1 MKVCVFGAGNMGARI
16 TEVFLNAGHDVT
28 MIDIKPEFT
37 ERGKTVITHDYE
49 FLVSKGKMTAERK
62 DELLASLKTSVD
74 RKDAANADFIM
85 EVILERMDLKKD
97 LLEDLDKI
105 CPAHTIFASNTSGLS
120 ITEMAA
126 CIPHRSDKFIGCHFF
141 NPAQIMKLVE
151 VTRAIQTSDE
161 TFQTAFDL
169 MASLGKTPVAVKE
182 GPGFVVNR
190 ILIPMMNEAM
200 GIVADGIASPADIDV
215 AMQLGAGMKSGPL
228 HTADLVGHDVNLA
241 IMETLYRETGDP
253 KYRPHPLMRQMVRA
267 KIIIN
272 HLLPE
277 INKSLDLGII
287 IPFSLCRWK
296 SVLHDRA
303 ALSQPE
309 KAPFRQEPINK
320 PVCGTIPK
328 H

>member
-105 CPAHTIFASNTSGLS
+105 CPAHT
-120 ITEMAA
+120 
-126 CIPHRSDKFIGCHFF
+126 CHFF

-200 GIVADGIASPADIDV
+200 GIVADGIASPADVDV

-267 KIIIN
+267 GWLGVKTGKGFFDYDG
-272 HLLPE
+272 PFGKE
-277 INKSLDLGII
+277 IVK
-287 IPFSLCRWK
+287 K
-296 SVLHDRA
+296 
-303 ALSQPE
+303 
-309 KAPFRQEPINK
+309 
-320 PVCGTIPK
+320 
-328 H
+328 

>member
-74 RKDAANADFIM
+74 RKDAANADFVM

-126 CIPHRSDKFIGCHFF
+126 CIPQRSDKFIGCHFF

-169 MASLGKTPVAVKE
+169 MASLGKTPVAVKI
-182 GPGFVVNR
+182 G
-190 ILIPMMNEAM
+190 
-200 GIVADGIASPADIDV
+200 
-215 AMQLGAGMKSGPL
+215 
-228 HTADLVGHDVNLA
+228 
-241 IMETLYRETGDP
+241 
-253 KYRPHPLMRQMVRA
+253 RA
-267 KIIIN
+267 
-272 HLLPE
+272 H
-277 INKSLDLGII
+277 
-287 IPFSLCRWK
+287 
-296 SVLHDRA
+296 V
-303 ALSQPE
+303 
-309 KAPFRQEPINK
+309 
-320 PVCGTIPK
+320 
-328 H
+328 

>member
-1 MKVCVFGAGNMGARI
+1 MGARI

-37 ERGKTVITHDYE
+37 ERGKTVITHRNYE

-74 RKDAANADFIM
+74 RKDAADADFVM

-169 MASLGKTPVAVKE
+169 MASLGKTPIAVKE

-200 GIVADGIASPADIDV
+200 GIVADGIASPADVDV

-253 KYRPHPLMRQMVRA
+253 KYRPHPLMRQMVVPAGWALRPARA
-267 KIIIN
+267 SSTMMV
-272 HLLPE
+272 LSAR
-277 INKSLDLGII
+277 KS
-287 IPFSLCRWK
+287 
-296 SVLHDRA
+296 
-303 ALSQPE
+303 
-309 KAPFRQEPINK
+309 
-320 PVCGTIPK
+320 
-328 H
+328 

>member
-1 MKVCVFGAGNMGARI
+1 MTDVVIEKKGHVAIVKIEHMKAM
-16 TEVFLNAGHDVT
+16 NALSTDMYAQLEEAFDELAKDLDNVYAVVLTGSSTVN
-28 MIDIKPEFT
+28 KK
-37 ERGKTVITHDYE
+37 GKTVNSFVAGADISEMAT
-49 FLVSKGKMTAERK
+49 KTCAERK

-74 RKDAANADFIM
+74 RKDAANADFVM

-126 CIPHRSDKFIGCHFF
+126 CIPQRSDKFIGCHFF

-169 MASLGKTPVAVKE
+169 MASLGKTPIAVKE

-200 GIVADGIASPADIDV
+200 GIVADGIASPADVDI

-267 KIIIN
+267 GWLGVKTGKGFFDYDG
-272 HLLPE
+272 PFGKE
-277 INKSLDLGII
+277 IVK
-287 IPFSLCRWK
+287 K
-296 SVLHDRA
+296 
-303 ALSQPE
+303 
-309 KAPFRQEPINK
+309 
-320 PVCGTIPK
+320 
-328 H
+328 